1 MNLVLQ
7 NQDTRKCIWIT
18 NIQIKPRPNLIAVCI
33 VLSCIYCLSFTVG
46 YRNIKPKRKNSV
58 KQSRLDVKIWRQ
70 LLNFLWRVYLLQRCT
85 DCCYLLHRK
94 TVHRQFWSLLYF
106 MYVYLFYVY
115 SDSTAEVCVQSFISH
130 LLLQAVWTFFL
141 LHEM

>member
-58 KQSRLDVKIWRQ
+58 KQSRLDMKIWRQ

-94 TVHRQFWSLLYF
+94 TVSLQFWSFFCILCMFTCF
-106 MYVYLFYVY
+106 MFIPIPLQKFVYKV
-115 SDSTAEVCVQSFISH
+115 SFHICCFKRYGHFS
-130 LLLQAVWTFFL
+130 FFK
-141 LHEM
+141 